1 MSQAEPGVMR
11 IAVEGERVAPGK
23 LPLRDLR
30 RLGELAQQGI
40 ERTARVLI
48 GEPGSAPGPLP
59 ETIREATELLLVG
72 VEQGSAVAVIELN
85 PPREGETE
93 DDRLMPLPARDLGL
107 RAMDRFVDGLH
118 QLEVSDQGGVPEG
131 WDTSVVEIAEK
142 LAETASERRVRVT
155 FKAKAPTTP
164 EKVAHI
170 RPEAAERFRVRH
182 ATVKRR
188 RTAQGELVAIDL
200 EKGQLDLKGSRGPRV
215 QCHFGPELMDQARRL
230 VGETVLVSG
239 EEEVDLSSSKA
250 GRLEV
255 DTLKLSS
262 QQVLPDEAFWL
273 NRSAAEQAAEQGIQ
287 PLRTVAELASED
299 FSEEDIQGILAAL
312 AELRSA
318 EPK

>member
-11 IAVEGERVAPGK
+11 ITVEGERVAPGK

-72 VEQGSAVAVIELN
+72 VERGSAVAVIELN
-85 PPREGETE
+85 PPWESETE

-118 QLEVSDQGGVPEG
+118 QLEVSDQGRVPEG
-131 WDTSVVEIAEK
+131 WDASVVEIAEK
-142 LAETASERRVRVT
+142 LAETASERRLRVT
-155 FKAKAPTTP
+155 FKAKAPTTQ
-164 EKVAHI
+164 ERVAHI
-170 RPEAAERFRVRH
+170 EPDASERFRVRH
-182 ATVKRR
+182 ATVRRR

-200 EKGQLDLKGSRGPRV
+200 EKGRLDLKGARGPRV
-215 QCHFGPELMDQARRL
+215 HCQFGPELLDQARHL
-230 VGETVLVSG
+230 VGEAVLVSG
-239 EEEVDLSSSKA
+239 EEEIDLASNRP

-262 QQVLPDEAFWL
+262 QQVLPHETFWL
-273 NRSAAEQAAEQGIQ
+273 NPSAAEQTAQQ
-287 PLRTVAELASED
+287 RTRPVGQVNEFASED
-299 FSEEDIQGILAAL
+299 YSEEDIDGFLEAL
-312 AELRSA
+312 AELRSTD
-318 EPK
+318 